1 MYYSNPYF
9 QNVGYTNQGMQP
21 FPTVQPLQ
29 SQPQQNNG
37 IMWVQGIEGAKAYQL
52 PPNSNVILMDS
63 DDSKF
68 YIKSTDNVG
77 MATLKT
83 FKFEEITNSP
93 SAQNN
98 TQDFVTRDDFVKLK
112 SEIGEYINTLFN
124 NRNGVTADL
133 TNAAI
138 TVTKIA

>member
-21 FPTVQPLQ
+21 FQTVQPLQ
-29 SQPQQNNG
+29 SQPLQNNC

-77 MATLKT
+77 MATLKM
-83 FKFEEITNSP
+83 FKFEEITNST
-93 SAQNN
+93 STQNN

-124 NRNGVTADL
+124 NRNGVNTYESTSQHAV
-133 TNAAI
+133 NQ
-138 TVTKIA
+138 